1 MASTS
6 AQTSLSGKATTQD
19 GDTIDFTSAK
29 SRVSAVLVRSG
40 TITSGLVHVQASHDG
55 TNWVVVHTFD
65 PSISGN
71 QSWNA
76 DLGAFRYWRGSIPR
90 TVAGG
95 GTISVTFME
104 AD

>member
-6 AQTSLSGKATTQD
+6 AQTSLSAKATMQD
-19 GDTIDFTSAK
+19 GNTVDFTSAK
-29 SRVSAVLVRSG
+29 SRVTAVLVRAD

-65 PSISGN
+65 PAISGN
-71 QSWNA
+71 QFWNA
-76 DLGAFRYWRGSIPR
+76 DPGAFRYWRGSIPR
-90 TVAGG
+90 AIAGG
-95 GTISVTFME
+95 GTVSVTFME

>member
-6 AQTSLSGKATTQD
+6 AQTSLSAKATMQD
-19 GDTIDFTSAK
+19 GDAVDFTTAK
-29 SRVSAVLVRSG
+29 SRVTAVLVRAG
-40 TITSGLVHVQASHDG
+40 TITSGLVQVQASHDG
-55 TNWVVVHTFD
+55 TNWVVVYTFD
-65 PSISGN
+65 PSIAGN

-76 DLGAFRYWRGSIPR
+76 TSGAFRYWRGSIPR

-95 GTISVTFME
+95 GTVSVTFME